1 MMTDFNNWCKELGV
15 ATLCDYNERGVKD
28 WVERL
33 ENANH
38 IEWINYQKAYSKV
51 NGHIL
56 GLERAIV
63 DERNR

>member
-1 MMTDFNNWCKELGV
+1 MISFNDWCKELGV
-15 ATLCDYNERGVKD
+15 ATLCDYEDRKVREWVKKI
-28 WVERL
+28 E
-33 ENANH
+33 EAKH

-56 GLERAIV
+56 GLETAMR

>member
-1 MMTDFNNWCKELGV
+1 MIGFNEWCKELGV
-15 ATLCDYNERGVKD
+15 ATLCDYEDRKVREWVKKI
-28 WVERL
+28 E
-33 ENANH
+33 EAKH

-56 GLERAIV
+56 GLETAMR